1 MTSDIV
7 QRGAGAIAPA
17 AERDVMDL
25 LARAVEA
32 GASVEALER
41 LVALK
46 ERVDRERARRAFF
59 EALAA
64 AQEEMPEVPKARTAQ
79 IATRSG
85 VSYSYRYAALED
97 ITRVVRPVLA
107 RHGLSYAW
115 DVAQGDG
122 TLIVTCVLRHVD
134 GHEERASF
142 PVPVDSGAR
151 MSAAQA
157 NGAALTYGRRQSL
170 VAVLGLTTADED
182 IDGAGDVMESNRITP
197 QQAADLDALIDEVG
211 ADRQR
216 FLAWAGVERIEDLPA
231 DRYAT
236 AVRMLERRRGA
247 IGRGWARP

>member
-1 MTSDIV
+1 MATEIV
-7 QRGAGAIAPA
+7 QRGGGAIAPA
-17 AERDVMDL
+17 GEHNVMDL
-25 LARAVEA
+25 LHHAIES
-32 GASVEALER
+32 GAPVDALER

-46 ERVDRERARRAFF
+46 ERVDRENARRAFF
-59 EALAA
+59 EALRR
-64 AQEEMPEVPKARTAQ
+64 AQDEMPEIPKRHQASIVTK
-79 IATRSG
+79 SG
-85 VSYSYRYAALED
+85 AAFSYRYAALED

-115 DVAQGDG
+115 DVTQAEGA
-122 TLIVTCVLRHVD
+122 LIVTCVLRHVD

-170 VAVLGLTTADED
+170 IAVLGLTTADD
-182 IDGAGDVMESNRITP
+182 DVDGADVGAPSDRITR

-211 ADRQR
+211 ADRQK

-236 AVRMLERRRGA
+236 AVRMLERKRG
-247 IGRGWARP
+247 GAR

>member
-7 QRGAGAIAPA
+7 QHGAGAIAPA

-59 EALAA
+59 EALTR
-64 AQEEMPEVPKARTAQ
+64 AQDEMPEVPKARTAH

-97 ITRVVRPVLA
+97 ITRVIRPILA

-182 IDGAGDVMESNRITP
+182 IDGAGDIPDNNRITP

-216 FLAWAGVERIEDLPA
+216 FLAWAGVERLEDLTPSKYQA
-231 DRYAT
+231 
-236 AVRMLERRRGA
+236 AVRMLERRRQQGGA
-247 IGRGWARP
+247 R

>member
-1 MTSDIV
+1 MSTEIV
-7 QRGAGAIAPA
+7 VRPNAEIQPAA

-59 EALAA
+59 EALAR
-64 AQEEMPEVPKARTAQ
+64 AQDEMPEIPKRHQASIVTK
-79 IATRSG
+79 SG
-85 VSYSYRYAALED
+85 ASFSYRYAALED

-115 DVAQGDG
+115 DVTHGDG
-122 TLIVTCVLRHVD
+122 ALIVTCVLRHVD

-142 PVPVDSGAR
+142 PVPIDGSAR

-170 VAVLGLTTADED
+170 IAVLGLTTTDED
-182 IDGAGDVMESNRITP
+182 IDGAGDVPDSNRITP
-197 QQAADLDALIDEVG
+197 QQAADLDALIEEVG
-211 ADRQR
+211 ADRRKLLQ
-216 FLAWAGVERIEDLPA
+216 WAGVGRLEDLTH
-231 DRYAT
+231 DKYQT
-236 AVRMLERRRGA
+236 AVRMLERRRHQGGA
-247 IGRGWARP
+247 R